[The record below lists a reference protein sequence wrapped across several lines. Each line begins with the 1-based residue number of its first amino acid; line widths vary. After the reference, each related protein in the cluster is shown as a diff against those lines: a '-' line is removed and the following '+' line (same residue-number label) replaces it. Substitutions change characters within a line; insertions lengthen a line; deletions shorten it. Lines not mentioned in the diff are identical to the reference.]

1 MWHVLPSSLS
11 ARRLG
16 FLFPFNY
23 HCQCRRL
30 HSSDWGQ
37 VKTTALRVECSHRS
51 CAVDADKPVGFAP
64 AAGGVSQR
72 LHFVVPSELLKAR
85 SDGVRC
91 HRLQPKPRDGFAS
104 GFPWVLGLCVLNDV
118 SEDQLALA
126 SRVASVDKVI
136 YVVALD
142 QAQKYLQAG
151 LAFSDRLQV
160 KMGWNMRQL
169 VECPFASLDFLFRWY
184 NQLQ

>member
-1 MWHVLPSSLS
+1 M
-11 ARRLG
+11 
-16 FLFPFNY
+16 
-23 HCQCRRL
+23 
-30 HSSDWGQ
+30 
-37 VKTTALRVECSHRS
+37 
-51 CAVDADKPVGFAP
+51 
-64 AAGGVSQR
+64 
-72 LHFVVPSELLKAR
+72 
-85 SDGVRC
+85 
-91 HRLQPKPRDGFAS
+91 
-104 GFPWVLGLCVLNDV
+104 LGLCVLNDV
-118 SEDQLALA
+118 SENQLALA